1 MVENDTGRT
10 MPTSIAEVMNVGD
23 VGDVGAVGAVGAE
36 FTIENIYTYAGEALE
51 FLKIKKNKTS
61 ITASDTL
68 TYFYNFDTSSNNRLL
83 LKQLFC
89 LSVSMLFK
97 NKDSLNEIN
106 ESTYEKLITYTV
118 RMYISKKAA
127 MS

>member
-10 MPTSIAEVMNVGD
+10 TPTSIAEVMNVGD
-23 VGDVGAVGAVGAE
+23 VGAVGAE
-36 FTIENIYTYAGEALE
+36 LTIENIYTYAAEALE

-68 TYFYNFDTSSNNRLL
+68 TYFYNFDTSSNNRVL

-118 RMYISKKAA
+118 KMYISKKAA

>member
-1 MVENDTGRT
+1 MVENETGQT
-10 MPTSIAEVMNVGD
+10 TPTSIAEVMNVGD
-23 VGDVGAVGAVGAE
+23 VGAE
-36 FTIENIYTYAGEALE
+36 FTIENIYTYAAEALE

-118 RMYISKKAA
+118 KMYISKKAA

>member
-23 VGDVGAVGAVGAE
+23 VGAVGAE

>member
-1 MVENDTGRT
+1 MSVVENDTGRT
-10 MPTSIAEVMNVGD
+10 TPTSIAEVMNVGD
-23 VGDVGAVGAVGAE
+23 VGDVGAE
-36 FTIENIYTYAGEALE
+36 LTIENIYTYAAEALE

-118 RMYISKKAA
+118 KMYISKKAA

>member
-1 MVENDTGRT
+1 MSMVENDTGRT
-10 MPTSIAEVMNVGD
+10 TPTSIAEVMNVGD
-23 VGDVGAVGAVGAE
+23 VGDVGAE
-36 FTIENIYTYAGEALE
+36 LTIENIYTYAAEALE

-106 ESTYEKLITYTV
+106 ESTYEKLNTYTV
-118 RMYISKKAA
+118 KMYISKKAA